1 MWVQMESL
9 QLLSLSRTNISD
21 DTINAAC
28 KDGCPIAELT
38 VAGCSN
44 ITPAAMTKWDKVSM
58 FRQVDSGN
66 QKIFNKLKEAQDKR
80 DAEDADETDEE
91 EDVAIG
97 VGVPAM
103 GSVEHEPDAGEGD
116 GLLSKKDH

>member
-1 MWVQMESL
+1 MESL

-44 ITPAAMTKWDKVSM
+44 ITPSAMTKWDKVSM

-80 DAEDADETDEE
+80 DHESDR
-91 EDVAIG
+91 EDVATG

-103 GSVEHEPDAGEGD
+103 GSVEHETDAGEGD
-116 GLLSKKDH
+116 GLLAKKDH